1 MERGVFPCKGKGCC
15 SLCKKWVVFLVMG
28 REGTELPKRA
38 DENVFLI
45 MRRRR
50 KDYINRFQGFICLC
64 RLRLL
69 NSCESPG
76 EGGGGSV

>member
-1 MERGVFPCKGKGCC
+1 MQGKGGFP
-15 SLCKKWVVFLVMG
+15 LMG
-28 REGTELPKRA
+28 WEGTELPKGE